1 MQQILRYED
10 SQNRSTLST
19 VEQFNDATNAH
30 NVDRMMEL
38 MTEDCV
44 FDNTRPPP
52 DGERFAGA
60 PAVRAFWEGFF
71 GRSPEARFTT
81 EEIFAAGDRCV
92 VRWRY
97 DWIREGRTG
106 HIRGVDVFR
115 VRGGRIAEKLSYV
128 KG

>member
-1 MQQILRYED
+1 MSQDSGFEPLILETIER
-10 SQNRSTLST
+10 
-19 VEQFNDATNAH
+19 FNDAFNRH
-30 NVDRMMEL
+30 DVDAVMAL

-52 DGERFAGA
+52 EGERFIGQE
-60 PAVRAFWEGFF
+60 AVRAYWEAFF
-71 GRSPEARFTT
+71 RRSPRAHFET

-97 DWIREGRTG
+97 TWIREGKAG
-106 HIRGVDVFR
+106 HERGVDIFR
-115 VRGGRIAEKLSYV
+115 VQGGKVAEKLSYV